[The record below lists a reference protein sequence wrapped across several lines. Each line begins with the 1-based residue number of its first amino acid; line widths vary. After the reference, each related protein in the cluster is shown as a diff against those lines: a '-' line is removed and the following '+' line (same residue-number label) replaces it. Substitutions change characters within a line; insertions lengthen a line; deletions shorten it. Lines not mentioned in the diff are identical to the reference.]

1 MLQKALVEARASPH
15 LLRTHFFGSGKIGC
29 RVMFVCCCKT
39 PHRASSPKPETGNL
53 PIGPKV
59 VPFED
64 YIIEF

>member
-15 LLRTHFFGSGKIGC
+15 LLRTHFLDQARLAAGLCSY
-29 RVMFVCCCKT
+29 VET